1 MFVFKLKM
9 LKNAASLSLSV
20 LFGREWGTGVT
31 SVTGASTLTRMK
43 RVYMH
48 DRSLLLRMQQ
58 KVTVTLSSFSIS
70 PMDLPSLF
78 ALINF
83 CLFFLND

>member
-1 MFVFKLKM
+1 
-9 LKNAASLSLSV
+9 
-20 LFGREWGTGVT
+20 
-31 SVTGASTLTRMK
+31 
-43 RVYMH
+43 MH

-58 KVTVTLSSFSIS
+58 KVAVTLSSFSIS

-83 CLFFLND
+83 CLFFRNAWACACLAFVLQHCWNEYLAWFANGLGEPD